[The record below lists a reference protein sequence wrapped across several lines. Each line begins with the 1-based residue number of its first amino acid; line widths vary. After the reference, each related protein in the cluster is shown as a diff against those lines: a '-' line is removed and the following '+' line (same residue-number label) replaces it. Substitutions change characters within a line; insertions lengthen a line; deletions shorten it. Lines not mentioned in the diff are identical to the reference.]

1 MVTPISLHS
10 GECKGNENGFLPYIA
25 AAEQV
30 AEGSAAGSCFI
41 VTLITPQ
48 ATEVTLMLKSHSA
61 EDFLSKQAAPALE
74 SYLCRGYHRIPIA
87 VGHAEKNRHCLNSFD
102 N

>member
-1 MVTPISLHS
+1 VVTSISLQS
-10 GECKGNENGFLPYIA
+10 GKGKTNENRFRPCIA

-30 AEGSAAGSCFI
+30 AEDGAAGSCFV

-48 ATEVTLMLKSHSA
+48 ATEAVLMLDSDSA
-61 EDFLSKQAAPALE
+61 EGLLSKQAAPALE
-74 SYLCRGYHRIPIA
+74 SYLCRGYHRSPIA
-87 VGHAEKNRHCLNSFD
+87 VGHAEKNSWCWNSFD